1 MAELGKIREYIKNS
15 RKEMIELQTLLTS
28 IPAIAPESGGEGEY
42 DKAQALIEWL
52 KKNGFTDIQVLNAKD
67 ERAKNGVRPNIIVTI
82 PGESDDYALWIM
94 AHMDVVPPGDLS
106 AWNSDPYKVIEKDG
120 KLIGRGV
127 EDNQQGLVSAVF
139 AALALMK
146 NGAKPSHT
154 VKLVFMADEECGSTY
169 GMHYLIKEH
178 RDLFRKQDLYLI
190 PDGGDPKGETIE
202 VAEKN
207 LVWIRFHTIGLQSHG
222 SLPNKGHNAALAASD
237 LMLRINDLENVY
249 NKQDNLFDPPY
260 STFQPTMRLANV
272 SSINIIPGDDISC
285 CDCRIIPEYD
295 VDEILKEVR
304 KRCDIVEKKYS
315 VKIEFETRQK
325 EQSPATPVTA
335 PIVQKLSK
343 VLKEVH
349 GVTARTIGIGGG
361 TVGAIL
367 RCIGCDAAIWSSLD
381 EVCHS
386 PNEYCVID
394 YMIRDSETMAAL
406 MLD

>member
-1 MAELGKIREYIKNS
+1 MADLPKIREFIKNS
-15 RKEMIELQTLLTS
+15 RKEMIDLQTLLTS

-42 DKAQALIEWL
+42 DKAQALLKWL
-52 KKNGFTDIQVLNAKD
+52 KDNGFTNIQVLNAEDK
-67 ERAKNGVRPNIIVTI
+67 RAKNGVRPNIIVTI
-82 PGESDDYALWIM
+82 PGESDEYALWIM
-94 AHMDVVPPGDLS
+94 AHMDVVPPGDLK

-146 NGAKPSHT
+146 NGVKPSHT
-154 VKLVFMADEECGSTY
+154 VKLVFMADEECGSVY

-178 RDLFRKQDLYLI
+178 GDMFRKQDLYLI

-207 LVWIRFHTIGLQSHG
+207 LVWLRFHTIGLQSHG

-249 NKQDNLFDPPY
+249 NEQDNLFDPPY

-272 SSINIIPGDDISC
+272 SSINIIPGEDVSC
-285 CDCRIIPEYD
+285 CDCRILPRYNVE
-295 VDEILKEVR
+295 EILKEVR
-304 KRCDIVEKKYS
+304 NRCDIVEKKYS
-315 VKIEFETRQK
+315 VKIEIETRQK
-325 EQSPATPVTA
+325 EQSPSTPVTA

-367 RCIGCDAAIWSSLD
+367 RCAGCDAAIWSSLD

-386 PNEYCVID
+386 PY
-394 YMIRDSETMAAL
+394 
-406 MLD
+406 

>member
-146 NGAKPSHT
+146 NGSKPSHT

-249 NKQDNLFDPPY
+249 NKQDKLFDPPY

-272 SSINIIPGDDISC
+272 SSINIIPGDDVSC

-304 KRCDIVEKKYS
+304 KRCDIVEKQYS

-386 PNEYCVID
+386 PNEYCVIEN
-394 YMIRDSETMAAL
+394 MIRDSETMVAL

>member
-67 ERAKNGVRPNIIVTI
+67 ERAKNGVRPNIIATI
-82 PGESDDYALWIM
+82 PGESDEYALWIM

-304 KRCDIVEKKYS
+304 KRCDIVEKKYG

-386 PNEYCVID
+386 PNEYCVIES
-394 YMIRDSETMAAL
+394 MIRDSETMAAL